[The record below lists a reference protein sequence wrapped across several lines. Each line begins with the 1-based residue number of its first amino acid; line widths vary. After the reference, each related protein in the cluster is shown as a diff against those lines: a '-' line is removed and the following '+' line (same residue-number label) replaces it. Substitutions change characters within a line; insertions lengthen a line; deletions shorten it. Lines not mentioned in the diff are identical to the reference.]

1 MAASKD
7 YRKRAKVKEVLS
19 KKDAEQNIRLKTS
32 QIRKQRVTANV
43 YSIIS
48 AMEQAIQNHAYH
60 YVNNGEVEEDF
71 DASAIDILFEEG
83 IVKFD
88 LQKYVTEQYRLMR
101 N

>member
-1 MAASKD
+1 METKP
-7 YRKRAKVKEVLS
+7 KIKPKVLS
-19 KKDAEQNIRLKTS
+19 KKDIEQNIRHKAH
-32 QIRKQRVTANV
+32 QIRKQRVCVNV

-48 AMEQAIQNHAYH
+48 AMEQAVQKHAYH

-88 LQKYVTEQYRLMR
+88 LQKYVTEQYRLAR